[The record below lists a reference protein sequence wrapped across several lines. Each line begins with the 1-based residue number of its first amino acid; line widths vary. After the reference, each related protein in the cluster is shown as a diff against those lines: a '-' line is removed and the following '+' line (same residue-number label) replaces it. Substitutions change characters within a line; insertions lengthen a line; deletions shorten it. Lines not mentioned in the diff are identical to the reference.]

1 MFANATAGNMSD
13 LPFEDELD
21 FPDFLLLEDAALL
34 LLEDVTLLLELLAT
48 VLLLLDLALLLDDDS
63 VFTLEL
69 PGLAEELLESTFLL
83 ELLDATVPELELD
96 SGGLLPTDISSAA
109 SSKTG

>member
-1 MFANATAGNMSD
+1 MFANATAGSALD

-34 LLEDVTLLLELLAT
+34 LLLEATL
-48 VLLLLDLALLLDDDS
+48 LLLLDVSAGLTFLLLEDDS
-63 VFTLEL
+63 VFMLEL
-69 PGLAEELLESTFLL
+69 LDPTFLL
-83 ELLDATVPELELD
+83 ELDEATIPELELD